1 MNIDDILDAMDEML
15 DRAWNLPLTGGRC
28 VVDAEKVRDLIDIRL
43 NMPAEIKQAKQIVAD
58 RTDIISV
65 AKKEAEDIVRKAEEH
80 AKALVEQ
87 EEITKQAQARATEI
101 LTQAQMKSREMR
113 QASQEFAETM
123 LKSTEETLSKALG
136 DVRSTRQALKSSGR
150 NLQK

>member
-28 VVDAEKVRDLIDIRL
+28 VVDAEKVRDLIDDIRL

-65 AKKEAEDIVRKAEEH
+65 AKKRQRILSARQRNMPKHWWSKRKSPSRLRPVR
-80 AKALVEQ
+80 
-87 EEITKQAQARATEI
+87 R
-101 LTQAQMKSREMR
+101 KS
-113 QASQEFAETM
+113 
-123 LKSTEETLSKALG
+123 
-136 DVRSTRQALKSSGR
+136 
-150 NLQK
+150 